1 MPQAVGRGWG
11 AVVSA
16 CMQLTCIERHAR
28 KLHRRQPLGS
38 TQLATKHLMREAIR
52 GNQIPEAIR
61 SQRQSEA
68 ISTQLA
74 TKHLMR
80 EAIKGHQIQ
89 LSAISTGRSRA
100 SGMMMDA
107 IKASGMMMD
116 ACNRMQSKAIKRN
129 QYRPKSRLR
138 HKRRQTS

>member
-1 MPQAVGRGWG
+1 M
-11 AVVSA
+11 VSA

-38 TQLATKHLMREAIR
+38 TQLATKHLMREAI
-52 GNQIPEAIR
+52 
-61 SQRQSEA
+61 
-68 ISTQLA
+68 
-74 TKHLMR
+74 
-80 EAIKGHQIQ
+80 KGHQIQ
-89 LSAISTGRSRA
+89 SSAISTGRSRA